1 MARGTLAAE
10 NSMFETTLA
19 TTADAELILKL
30 YELRTEATM
39 RQARSWI
46 TGKFFPRTAEEFFAV
61 ANARGSQENAWYRQV
76 TSYWEMA
83 AAFVLHG
90 ALNGDLFVD
99 CNSEPFFI
107 YAKFLPILP
116 EIRQKMPTF
125 LSKLSQVIDQSP
137 TAKAKVEQ
145 MSKNVAAMLT
155 AADKQ

>member
-1 MARGTLAAE
+1 
-10 NSMFETTLA
+10 MFETTLA
-19 TTADAELILKL
+19 TTADAQLILKL

-39 RQARSWI
+39 REARVWV
-46 TGKFFPRTAEEFFAV
+46 TGKFFPRTADEFFSMV
-61 ANARGSQENAWYRQV
+61 NARGAQENAWFRQV

-125 LSKLSQVIDQSP
+125 LSKLGQVIDQSP
-137 TAKAKVEQ
+137 TARAKVEQ
-145 MSKNVAAMLT
+145 MSKNVAAMV
-155 AADKQ
+155 AAAEKK

>member
-1 MARGTLAAE
+1 
-10 NSMFETTLA
+10 MFETTLA

-30 YELRTEATM
+30 YELRTEPTM
-39 RQARSWI
+39 REARAWL
-46 TGKFFPRTAEEFFAV
+46 TGKFFPRTSEEFFAM

-90 ALNGDLFVD
+90 ALNADLFVD

-107 YAKFLPILP
+107 YAKFQPLLP
-116 EIRQKMPTF
+116 EIRQNMPTF
-125 LSKLSQVIDQSP
+125 LSKLGLVIDQSP

-145 MSKNVAAMLT
+145 MSKHVVAMM
-155 AADKQ
+155 AAEK

>member
-1 MARGTLAAE
+1 
-10 NSMFETTLA
+10 MFETTLA

-30 YELRTEATM
+30 YELRTEPTM
-39 RQARSWI
+39 REARAWL
-46 TGKFFPRTAEEFFAV
+46 TGKFFPRTSEEFFAM

-90 ALNGDLFVD
+90 ALNADLFVD

-107 YAKFLPILP
+107 YAKFQPLLP

-125 LSKLSQVIDQSP
+125 LSKLGLVIDQSP

-145 MSKNVAAMLT
+145 MSKHVVAMM
-155 AADKQ
+155 AAEK